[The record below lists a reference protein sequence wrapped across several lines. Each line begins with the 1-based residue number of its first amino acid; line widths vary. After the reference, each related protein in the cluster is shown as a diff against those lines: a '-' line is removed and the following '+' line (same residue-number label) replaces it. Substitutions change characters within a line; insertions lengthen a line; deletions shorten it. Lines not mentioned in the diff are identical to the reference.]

1 MTDTQTKDREV
12 VKTLRSIRK
21 MYHHVLEMDYENQ
34 QRTVLKIIASKLES
48 VQELAFIPQ
57 ACKKVLKQYPK
68 GSFPHDS
75 TLLDEV
81 REQIPKPFQKVIPS
95 DFFEEDQIIFHAYMT
110 LITKKF
116 DRIREHPETRH
127 ERYIIERLEK
137 IIRNT
142 LVDNPNFK
150 GPNPYYKRYYADF
163 SQSKKLSLNFLDEE
177 FAAFIDYF
185 GEETE
190 KE

>member
-1 MTDTQTKDREV
+1 MMDTRTKDREIV
-12 VKTLRSIRK
+12 RTLRSIRK

-34 QRTVLKIIASKLES
+34 QRTVLKIIASTLEP
-48 VQELAFIPQ
+48 VQELAFISQ
-57 ACKKVLKQYPK
+57 ACKKVLKHYPK
-68 GSFPHDS
+68 GTFPHDS

-81 REQIPKPFQKVIPS
+81 KEQIPKPLQKVIPS
-95 DFFEEDQIIFHAYMT
+95 GLFEEDQLIFQSYMT

-116 DRIREHPETRH
+116 NVIREHPETRH

-150 GPNPYYKRYYADF
+150 GPDPYYKRYYSDF
-163 SQSKKLSLNFLDEE
+163 SQSKKLSLKFLDEE
-177 FAAFIDYF
+177 FDAFIDYF
-185 GEETE
+185 SEETE
-190 KE
+190 EE